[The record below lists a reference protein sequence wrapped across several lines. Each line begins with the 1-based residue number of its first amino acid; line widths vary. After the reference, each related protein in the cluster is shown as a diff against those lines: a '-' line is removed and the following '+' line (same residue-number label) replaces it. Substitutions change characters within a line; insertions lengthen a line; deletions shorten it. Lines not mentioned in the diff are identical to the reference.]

1 MKQEF
6 AIHLLSRTR
15 DRIQKFLAKEF
26 EKEGIKDLV
35 PAHGGVL
42 YALGTSGEMT
52 MSELAKV
59 LDRTNST
66 ITALLDKMEELK
78 YIKRIQSSDDER
90 VFTAVLTAK
99 GKTAREAVIR
109 ASQTTTQRLYKGF
122 GPDEKET
129 FVRLLD
135 RMYSNFEK

>member
-1 MKQEF
+1 MKHEF

-15 DRIQKFLAKEF
+15 DRIQKFLTKEF

-42 YALGTSGEMT
+42 YALGISGEMT

-78 YIKRIQSSDDER
+78 YIKRIQSNEDER

-99 GKTAREAVIR
+99 GKTTREAVIR
-109 ASQTTTQRLYKGF
+109 ASQKTTQKLYKGF
-122 GPDEKET
+122 LPEEKET
-129 FVRLLD
+129 FVGLLE
-135 RMYSNFEK
+135 RMYSNFET

>member
-6 AIHLLSRTR
+6 AIHLISRTR
-15 DRIQKFLAKEF
+15 DRIQKFLTKEF
-26 EKEGIKDLV
+26 EREGIKELV

-42 YALGTSGEMT
+42 YALGIREEMT

-78 YIKRIQSSDDER
+78 YIKRIQSNEDER
-90 VFTAVLTAK
+90 VFTAVLTSK
-99 GKTAREAVIR
+99 GKTTREAVIR
-109 ASQTTTQRLYKGF
+109 ASQTTTQKLYRDF
-122 GPDEKET
+122 LPDEKET
-129 FVRLLD
+129 FVRLLEK
-135 RMYSNFEK
+135 MHSNFDS

>member
-6 AIHLLSRTR
+6 SIHLLSRTR
-15 DRIQKFLAKEF
+15 DRIQKFLSKEF

-42 YALGTSGEMT
+42 YALGISNGMT

-66 ITALLDKMEELK
+66 VTALLDKMEDLK
-78 YIKRIQSSDDER
+78 YIKRIQSNEDER

-109 ASQTTTQRLYKGF
+109 ASNTTNQTLYNGLN
-122 GPDEKET
+122 PNERQT
-129 FVRLLD
+129 FIKLLE
-135 RMYSNFEK
+135 RIHSNFET

>member
-15 DRIQKFLAKEF
+15 DRIQKFLTKEF

-42 YALGTSGEMT
+42 YALGAAGEMT
-52 MSELAKV
+52 MSELAST

-66 ITALLDKMEELK
+66 VTALLDKMEELK
-78 YIKRIQSSDDER
+78 YVKRIQSADDER

-99 GKTAREAVIR
+99 GRSTREAVLR
-109 ASQTTTQRLYKGF
+109 ASQTTTQKLYKGLL
-122 GPDEKET
+122 PEEKET
-129 FVRLLD
+129 FIRLLE
-135 RMYSNFEK
+135 RIHSNFEK

>member
-1 MKQEF
+1 MRQEF

-15 DRIQKFLAKEF
+15 DRIQKFLSKEF

-42 YALGTSGEMT
+42 YALGVSGEMT

-66 ITALLDKMEELK
+66 VTALLDKMEELK
-78 YIKRIQSSDDER
+78 YVKRIQSEEDER

-99 GKTAREAVIR
+99 GKTTREAVIR
-109 ASQTTTQRLYKGF
+109 ASNTTNQKLYKGLL
-122 GPDEKET
+122 PEEKET
-129 FVRLLD
+129 FVRLLE
-135 RMYSNFEK
+135 RIHSNFEK